1 MTKSQTPAQVIATG
15 ARRGVV
21 VLGPRVRKENV
32 TTPCLVPHGRA
43 FALCAALALVSGGAA
58 AQEPALV
65 PPAIVRADAVTD
77 PRTGAGPRESVDLE
91 IDIDREGAVLAVRA
105 VGRAEG
111 DPLAAAAIAAA
122 KSFVFSPATRDGA
135 PVPARVRHT
144 VVFEERAPAM
154 ASFGGTVLDR
164 EKGTPIAGA
173 EVVLSTGA
181 RTTTAADGTF
191 RFDSLAPGPVRVT
204 VSAEGHV
211 TQVVDETLGAGEL
224 AETKVQ
230 LEEPADPEA
239 FGATARIDPPP
250 RETTRRSLNGDELF
264 RMPGTRGDPIKAV
277 QLLPGVGRQPFGTN
291 SVILRGANL
300 FDSQVFAEGAPVPLL
315 YHFGGLSSFVHAR
328 ALEAVD
334 VYPSNFS
341 TRYGRKLGGVID
353 VRLRDPKTDGLHGV
367 LDLSLIDS
375 SAMIETPVGDK
386 LAVLGTFRRSNVD
399 VFLNSA
405 RDTADLAI
413 TSAPVY
419 WDYQSVVAFRPT
431 EEDRIRLVA
440 FGSKD
445 RLALLFKKPNDVD
458 PSIRGAL
465 DSSLEFHDVQIGW
478 RHRFRGGAEHSTEL
492 TYGRVDTNEGFG
504 NVGAGKFGLDT
515 LQLRSEWTVPL
526 SPAFRVVGGVDVL
539 SSRING
545 RYTGIAQPAD
555 EGDTPIGISGQ
566 RTISIAAVEWI
577 QQPAAYLEVGMRPIE
592 RLLLT
597 PGVRADY
604 NDFVGEG
611 SIDPRLSARFEIDD
625 KTALKGG
632 VGRYTGHPQ
641 ESRVVSPIGNPA
653 IGLAHSTHA
662 TVGVERAITESTSVS
677 VEGFGRWMSD
687 MVRPTDGGRPPF
699 YLDDQEG
706 RVFGGEAL
714 LRMKPTGRFFGFLSY
729 TLMRS
734 ERRDPGQPWRLFDR
748 DTPHMV
754 SSAGVVRLGRG
765 WETGAAFRFTSGTPY
780 TPIVGSSYDA
790 RTDTYVARRGAP
802 MSDRNPP
809 YVRLDARVEKK
820 WTFSPVGDRQ
830 GRSAWSLAVYLD
842 VQNVLNSPNREGFA
856 YNYDYSKRYGASSL
870 PILPSLG
877 IRGEL

>member
-1 MTKSQTPAQVIATG
+1 M
-15 ARRGVV
+15 
-21 VLGPRVRKENV
+21 
-32 TTPCLVPHGRA
+32 TTPCLVPKGRA
-43 FALCAALALVSGGAA
+43 LALCAALALVAGRAV

-65 PPAIVRADAVTD
+65 PPSLVRADAVSD
-77 PRTGAGPRESVDLE
+77 PRAGAAPRESVDLE
-91 IDIDREGAVLAVRA
+91 IDIDKEGAVLAVRA
-105 VGRAEG
+105 VGRPEG
-111 DPLAAAAIAAA
+111 DPLATAAIAAA

-135 PVPARVRHT
+135 PVPARVRHA
-144 VVFEERAPAM
+144 VVFEERVPVT
-154 ASFGGTVLDR
+154 ASFGGTITDR
-164 EKGTPIAGA
+164 EKGAPIAGA

-181 RTTTAADGTF
+181 RTTTGADGKF
-191 RFDSLAPGPVRVT
+191 RFDKLAPGPVRIT
-204 VSAEGHV
+204 VSAEGRV
-211 TQVVDETLGAGEL
+211 TQVVEETLGGGEL
-224 AETKVQ
+224 TETKVQ

-250 RETTRRSLNGDELF
+250 RETTRRSLSGDELF
-264 RMPGTRGDPIKAV
+264 RMPGTRGDPLKAV
-277 QLLPGVGRQPFGTN
+277 QLMPGVGRQAFGSN
-291 SVILRGANL
+291 SVVLRGANL
-300 FDSQVFAEGAPVPLL
+300 YDSQVFAEGAPVPLL

-353 VRLRDPKTDGLHGV
+353 VRLRDPRTDGLHGV

-375 SAMIETPVGDK
+375 SLLVEAPVGDK
-386 LAVLGTFRRSNVD
+386 LSVLGTFRRSNIDAV
-399 VFLNSA
+399 LNSA
-405 RDTADLAI
+405 QNTADLNI

-419 WDYQSVVAFRPT
+419 WDYQSVVVFKPS
-431 EEDRIRLVA
+431 DDDKIRLLA
-440 FGSKD
+440 FGSRD

-465 DSSLEFHDVQIGW
+465 EQSLEFHNVQLGW
-478 RHRFRGGAEHSTEL
+478 KHRFRGGAEQSTEF
-492 TYGRVDTNEGFG
+492 TYGRTDTSEGFG

-515 LQLRSEWTVPL
+515 LQLRSEWTVPV
-526 SPAFRVVGGVDVL
+526 SPAIRIVGGVDVL

-545 RYTGIAQPAD
+545 QYQGIAQPAD

-566 RTISIAAVEWI
+566 RTISIKAVEWI
-577 QQPAAYLEVGMRPIE
+577 QQPAAYLEVGMRPFDG
-592 RLLLT
+592 LLIT

-604 NDFVGEG
+604 NDFVNEG
-611 SIDPRLSARFEIDD
+611 SIDPRLSARLELDAD
-625 KTALKGG
+625 TALKGG

-641 ESRVVSPIGNPA
+641 ESRVISPIGNPA

-662 TVGVERAITESTSVS
+662 TVGIERALGERASFS
-677 VEGFGRWMSD
+677 VEGFARWMSD
-687 MVRPTDGGRPPF
+687 MVRPTPGGRPPF
-699 YLDDQEG
+699 YLDDQDG

-714 LRMKPTGRFFGFLSY
+714 LRLKPSGRFFGFVSY

-734 ERRDPGQPWRLFDR
+734 ERRDAGDSWRLFDR

-780 TPIVGSSYDA
+780 TPIIGSSYDA

-809 YVRLDARVEKK
+809 YVRLDMRLEKK
-820 WTFSPVGDRQ
+820 WTFS
-830 GRSAWSLAVYLD
+830 AWALAAYLD

-856 YNYDYSKRYGASSL
+856 YNYDYSQRYGSSTL